1 MADSQQQ
8 NGGGY
13 GNPGQSAQSD
23 LQARAQR
30 SDGDTVSPSAVMA
43 QDFAEDGHVG
53 TLAGLTDGDTTPR
66 PQIHNGQ
73 SQIAYDAEE
82 EE

>member
-1 MADSQQQ
+1 MANHKTA

-13 GNPGQSAQSD
+13 GNPGEYAQSD

-30 SDGDTVSPSAVMA
+30 SDGDTVSPSATMA
-43 QDFAEDGHVG
+43 QDFAEDGHVS

-66 PQIHNGQ
+66 PQAHNGQ
-73 SQIAYDAEE
+73 SQIAYDTEE
-82 EE
+82 E